1 MGNKDLQAN
10 ADISEKSKKALKSE
24 IWEKFKKANKTETM
38 HFTEMPEIQHF
49 AMEKVNKNDGVYGV
63 VWGNVVK
70 EYLMTAYCGENPEAE
85 VVSDGITYKVLKRE
99 GITVFYDA
107 DGTTLFDVEN
117 KRLEKAYGF
126 LMKNGGKAGENPE
139 QDEISVRA
147 EADRGK
153 KTDKSENAKS
163 HVNGET
169 KLLAEENEMLHSVK
183 PEFKK
188 VMQKQLDLIFQ
199 ELIIWTKQDPEFE
212 KKVLLA
218 HKSIKRCM
226 KFCADKAMGL
236 REPTD
241 QEKTNAR
248 QNNVPIM
255 TPVGSDMLF
264 EWIKEYYDADDKAEA
279 EKEKK
284 AAADKKKS
292 VDKKKAEPKKNVEK
306 EEQKKNAAEKKE
318 ATKKEDV
325 PKVVK
330 VSKKQE
336 KDLSGQMS
344 MFDLFGE

>member
-1 MGNKDLQAN
+1 MKKEVLCYGLDKGQEYDQNHGRIVSAYLRLRRPGEFEVEDNKYKSLDRGEITAFYT
-10 ADISEKSKKALKSE
+10 ADGDTL
-24 IWEKFKKANKTETM
+24 FK
-38 HFTEMPEIQHF
+38 
-49 AMEKVNKNDGVYGV
+49 V
-63 VWGNVVK
+63 
-70 EYLMTAYCGENPEAE
+70 ENTRLSAEAE
-85 VVSDGITYKVLKRE
+85 VTGEEMAESLKEAEEQKKRKIEGEKPCVS
-99 GITVFYDA
+99 
-107 DGTTLFDVEN
+107 
-117 KRLEKAYGF
+117 
-126 LMKNGGKAGENPE
+126 
-139 QDEISVRA
+139 
-147 EADRGK
+147 
-153 KTDKSENAKS
+153 
-163 HVNGET
+163 GET
-169 KLLAEENEMLHSVK
+169 RLLAEENEMLHSVK

-218 HKSIKRCM
+218 HKSIKHCM

-255 TPVGSDMLF
+255 TPVGSEMLF

-284 AAADKKKS
+284 AAADKKKA
-292 VDKKKAEPKKNVEK
+292 VNKKKAEPKKTVEK
-306 EEQKKNAAEKKE
+306 EEQKKKAAEKKE
-318 ATKKEDV
+318 TTKKEDV

>member
-107 DGTTLFDVEN
+107 DGNTLFDVEN
-117 KRLEKAYGF
+117 KRLEKEYGF

-163 HVNGET
+163 HVN
-169 KLLAEENEMLHSVK
+169 
-183 PEFKK
+183 P
-188 VMQKQLDLIFQ
+188 
-199 ELIIWTKQDPEFE
+199 
-212 KKVLLA
+212 
-218 HKSIKRCM
+218 
-226 KFCADKAMGL
+226 
-236 REPTD
+236 
-241 QEKTNAR
+241 
-248 QNNVPIM
+248 
-255 TPVGSDMLF
+255 
-264 EWIKEYYDADDKAEA
+264 
-279 EKEKK
+279 
-284 AAADKKKS
+284 
-292 VDKKKAEPKKNVEK
+292 
-306 EEQKKNAAEKKE
+306 
-318 ATKKEDV
+318 
-325 PKVVK
+325 
-330 VSKKQE
+330 
-336 KDLSGQMS
+336 
-344 MFDLFGE
+344 

>member
-70 EYLMTAYCGENPEAE
+70 EYLMTAYCVENPEAE

-107 DGTTLFDVEN
+107 DGNTLFDVEN
-117 KRLEKAYGF
+117 KRLEKEYGF

-279 EKEKK
+279 EKEKRRLQIRK
-284 AAADKKKS
+284 NLWIRKRRNQRKTLRKKS
-292 VDKKKAEPKKNVEK
+292 RRKTLRKRKKLRRRK
-306 EEQKKNAAEKKE
+306 
-318 ATKKEDV
+318 
-325 PKVVK
+325 
-330 VSKKQE
+330 
-336 KDLSGQMS
+336 
-344 MFDLFGE
+344 MFRKL

>member
-1 MGNKDLQAN
+1 MKKEVLCYGLDKGQEYDQNHGRIVSAYLRLRRPGEFEVEDNKY
-10 ADISEKSKKALKSE
+10 KSLDRGE
-24 IWEKFKKANKTETM
+24 ITAFYTTDGDTLFK
-38 HFTEMPEIQHF
+38 
-49 AMEKVNKNDGVYGV
+49 V
-63 VWGNVVK
+63 
-70 EYLMTAYCGENPEAE
+70 ENTRLSAEAE
-85 VVSDGITYKVLKRE
+85 VTGEEMAESLKE
-99 GITVFYDA
+99 A
-107 DGTTLFDVEN
+107 EEQ
-117 KRLEKAYGF
+117 KK
-126 LMKNGGKAGENPE
+126 GKIE
-139 QDEISVRA
+139 
-147 EADRGK
+147 GK
-153 KTDKSENAKS
+153 KPCVS
-163 HVNGET
+163 GET
-169 KLLAEENEMLHSVK
+169 KLLAEENEMLDSVK

-188 VMQKQLDLIFQ
+188 AMQRQLDLIFQ
-199 ELIIWTKQDPEFE
+199 ELISWTKQDSEFE

-292 VDKKKAEPKKNVEK
+292 VNKKKAEPKKTVEK
-306 EEQKKNAAEKKE
+306 EAQKKKAAEKKE